1 MFYGLGV
8 TWESIDRVVRKTG
21 IAQGCKKTGTYSM
34 GVFVSWVTI
43 VFFDLTL
50 WR

>member
-21 IAQGCKKTGTYSM
+21 IAHGGKKTGLCIMPSH
-34 GVFVSWVTI
+34 VI
-43 VFFDLTL
+43 KL
-50 WR
+50 